1 MTDFDD
7 HGSRTTTSS
16 HSPSPEPGRLNV
28 FGRTARYFRQ
38 VAAEMRKVVWPTRS
52 QLITYTTVVVV
63 FVVVFALAVL
73 GFDLSMAKLAGIIF
87 GG

>member
-7 HGSRTTTSS
+7 HGSPTTTSS
-16 HSPSPEPGRLNV
+16 RSPSPEPGRLNV
-28 FGRTARYFRQ
+28 FGRTARFFRQ
-38 VAAEMRKVVWPTRS
+38 VAAEMRKV
-52 QLITYTTVVVV
+52 ITYTTVVVV